1 MKRHAVEFILKMGSA
16 EYTRQVLRELKTE
29 LMSSLNELQG
39 GGKVALINLIKQ
51 LDEKLD
57 KEDSEH

>member
-1 MKRHAVEFILKMGSA
+1 MGSA
-16 EYTRQVLRELKTE
+16 EYTRQVLHELKTD
-29 LMSSLNELQG
+29 LSSYLDQLQG
-39 GGKVALINLIKQ
+39 GGNVALKNLIRQ

>member
-1 MKRHAVEFILKMGSA
+1 MKMGSA

-29 LMSSLNELQG
+29 LMSSLNALQG
-39 GGKVALINLIKQ
+39 GGKVALMNLIKQ